1 VGRSVA
7 SELTSDITLDVN
19 GHKFQLH
26 KVQCFVGPFF
36 PYLHGCHCVPQENV
50 VFLTHKNRSSWHT
63 CVVNFVV
70 SSITMYNLWWR
81 LVWHILH
88 EDYNLTFECNIYHN
102 KHHIL
107 CIVMDKTTKF
117 TSHMC
122 HELCEKTHILF

>member
-1 VGRSVA
+1 MGRSVA

-26 KVQCFVGPFF
+26 KVQCFVRPFF

-50 VFLTHKNRSSWHT
+50 VFFTQKNCSSWHMF
-63 CVVNFVV
+63 VVNFVI

-88 EDYNLTFECNIYHN
+88 ENYNLTLGNGTHGKCHVCRYLMSKCHLNVIYTTINITYCA
-102 KHHIL
+102 L
-107 CIVMDKTTKF
+107 
-117 TSHMC
+117 
-122 HELCEKTHILF
+122 